1 MIFANINLSIKTE
14 SEYTFFKHIRYP
26 CLNSKTAIFNLKDSL
41 SYSSMII
48 FTLLLPYSQLTVIFV
63 KNHTI
68 WEEF

>member
-1 MIFANINLSIKTE
+1 MIFVKINLSIKTE

>member
-14 SEYTFFKHIRYP
+14 SEYTFFKHIRCP
-26 CLNSKTAIFNLKDSL
+26 CLNSKIPVFNLKDSL
-41 SYSSMII
+41 PYSLLII
-48 FTLLLPYSQLTVIFV
+48 CMLMLPYSQLTVIFV

>member
-26 CLNSKTAIFNLKDSL
+26 CLNSKIAILNLKGSL
-41 SYSSMII
+41 PYSSMII
-48 FTLLLPYSQLTVIFV
+48 FTLFLPYSQLTVIFV
-63 KNHTI
+63 KNHII